1 MRPKEYYKNIGK
13 LRKYWKPKTSRK
25 GRKQTYKDILIIR
38 NNIEKIIKNNQYP
51 AYKKVGWVKLV
62 GIAGVEPSITHL

>member
-1 MRPKEYYKNIGK
+1 MLNIIN
-13 LRKYWKPKTSRK
+13 RN
-25 GRKQTYKDILIIR
+25 ILIIR